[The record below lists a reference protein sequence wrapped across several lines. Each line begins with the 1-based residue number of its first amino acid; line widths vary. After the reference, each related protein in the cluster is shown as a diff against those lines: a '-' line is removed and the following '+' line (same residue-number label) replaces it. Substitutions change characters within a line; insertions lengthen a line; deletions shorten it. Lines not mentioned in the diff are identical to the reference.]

1 MPTPAWLLLTTLLA
15 LGAAL
20 AVAVVSHRHGVPMAD
35 GLTVASLGVAGSL
48 AVDLA
53 APWIGTGTLVRA
65 AGMTVSILVI
75 AGWVYLIARYTDN
88 DWAVDG
94 YRIYAV
100 AAPMAAVAALYWIEG
115 VAAATTGPAPV
126 LVADL
131 GPWMTVYNGYSY
143 LLTAASLVALAGRF
157 GDEHPF
163 YRRRAAVLAAAP
175 LPPALLAAA
184 YLLESIPL
192 TTDLTAVGYTATT
205 LIALYGLKRYD
216 LLDVVPLARET
227 TVNSIDDGVLAVTAD
242 GVVATVNDPGKA
254 VLSVTDDIVGRPLSA
269 ALAGRPE
276 LVAAIGSGDEARL
289 TLGDRHVQVQLTPIE
304 TGGARLGTVVH
315 LKDVTSEVRRREEI
329 REQQRRLERK
339 NEQLDEFASVVSHDI
354 RNPLAVARG
363 HFDVVAEGTDHEA
376 SAAYVREAHERIEH
390 IVEDLLVLAR
400 EGRHVTETEPVGL
413 RALLEDV
420 RDTTAVGDDAVEFR
434 GPETVTADRS
444 RLRQLLENLFRNAV
458 EHAGPDVSVRVGP
471 LADEEGFYV
480 EDDGP
485 GISPEDRERV
495 FEHGY
500 TDSEDGTGLGLDIVR
515 TIAEAHGWEV
525 QAVEGSDGGARFE
538 FGTEGGDAAATRPAG
553 HDAGE

>member
-1 MPTPAWLLLTTLLA
+1 MTTPAWLLLTTFLA
-15 LGAAL
+15 CGTAL
-20 AVAVVSHRHGVPMAD
+20 AVAVVSHRHGAPMAD
-35 GLTVASLGVAGSL
+35 GLTVASVGVAGSL

-53 APWIGTGTLVRA
+53 APWIGESTLVEA
-65 AGMTVSILVI
+65 AGMTASILVI

-88 DWAVDG
+88 DWAVEG
-94 YRIYAV
+94 HRIYAV
-100 AAPMAAVAALYWIEG
+100 AAPMAVVSAIYWIEG
-115 VAAATTGPAPV
+115 VAAATTAPAPL

-131 GPWMTVYNGYSY
+131 GPWMGVYNVYSY
-143 LLTAASLVALAGRF
+143 LLTAATLVALAGRF

-163 YRRRAAVLAAAP
+163 YRRRATVLAAAP
-175 LPPALLAAA
+175 LPPALLAAT
-184 YLLESIPL
+184 YLLESVPL
-192 TTDLTAVGYTATT
+192 STDLTAVGYTATT

-227 TVNSIDDGVLAVTAD
+227 TVNSIDDGVLAVTTG

-254 VLSVTDDIVGRPLSA
+254 VLSVTDDAIGRPLSA
-269 ALAGRPE
+269 ALAGWPD

-315 LKDVTSEVRRREEI
+315 LKDVTGEVRRREEI
-329 REQQRRLERK
+329 REQQRRLERR

-363 HFDVVAEGTDHEA
+363 HFDVVAEDTDHEA

-400 EGRHVTETEPVGL
+400 EGRRVTDIEPVDFRGL
-413 RALLEDV
+413 VEAVSDS
-420 RDTTAVGDDAVEFR
+420 TAVADGAVEFH
-434 GPETVTADRS
+434 GPETVIADRS
-444 RLRQLLENLFRNAV
+444 RLRHLLENLFRNSV
-458 EHAGPDVSVRVGP
+458 DHAGPDATVDVGP
-471 LADEEGFYV
+471 LADEAGFYV
-480 EDDGP
+480 EDDGT
-485 GISPEDRERV
+485 GIPPEDRERV

-515 TIAEAHGWEV
+515 TIAEAHGWAV
-525 QAVEGSDGGARFE
+525 RAVEGSDGGARFE
-538 FGTEGGDAAATRPAG
+538 FRTGGGEAAAPGPAAE
-553 HDAGE
+553 DAET